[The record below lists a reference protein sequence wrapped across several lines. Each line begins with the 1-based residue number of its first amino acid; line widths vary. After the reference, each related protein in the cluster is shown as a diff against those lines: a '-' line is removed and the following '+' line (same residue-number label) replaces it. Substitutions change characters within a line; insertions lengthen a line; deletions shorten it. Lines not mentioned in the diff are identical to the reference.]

1 MFLKIENV
9 LVRYLIIDQTIY
21 LKQMDEKFLN
31 HADNH
36 Y

>member
-1 MFLKIENV
+1 MFLKTENV
-9 LVRYLIIDQTIY
+9 LVKYFIIDQTIY

-31 HADNH
+31 RAYNH